1 MGERRDDGGTPG
13 RRRAHPEAASRGHQA
28 DRRGRPGTGPTA
40 ASASEPASGPVPGP
54 ASGPGPGPASGSAP
68 GPAPGPASVRRPARD
83 VAGPTVA
90 DVEALLAGALIE
102 EGVDAGSEQRA
113 VAAFREA
120 REAGAHRTRTRRR
133 DDWRP
138 RGPGLGRF
146 SVRLTLSVLVAGLG
160 LGGVAVAGMGA
171 TGTATDGS
179 RQGGTRSPVPAV
191 TSTPSGSPSEGS
203 PDGPS
208 EGLIGE
214 PSAARSPAAGPGAGS
229 LPAVPERALRS
240 EDAAARCRASEKAG
254 GRGEEPEQADRKRL
268 SAAAG
273 GAPGGAANVEAHCA
287 GRSRPAS
294 GGARPGGT
302 GAPGDRPGDT
312 ADSGNGAGGTDD
324 GVSGRQRASAGP
336 GGGKKP

>member
-214 PSAARSPAAGPGAGS
+214 PSAARSPAAGPGAGGA
-229 LPAVPERALRS
+229 PPGPP
-240 EDAAARCRASEKAG
+240 AG
-254 GRGEEPEQADRKRL
+254 GRG
-268 SAAAG
+268 G
-273 GAPGGAANVEAHCA
+273 GGG
-287 GRSRPAS
+287 
-294 GGARPGGT
+294 
-302 GAPGDRPGDT
+302 
-312 ADSGNGAGGTDD
+312 
-324 GVSGRQRASAGP
+324 GP
-336 GGGKKP
+336 GGGGG

>member
-1 MGERRDDGGTPG
+1 MGERRDDGGTHG
-13 RRRAHPEAASRGHQA
+13 RRRAHPEAASRGHHA
-28 DRRGRPGTGPTA
+28 DRRDRPGTGPTA
-40 ASASEPASGPVPGP
+40 ASGPASGPVPGP
-54 ASGPGPGPASGSAP
+54 ASEPASGPASGPVPGPAFESAP
-68 GPAPGPASVRRPARD
+68 GPVPGPAPVRRPARD

-90 DVEALLAGALIE
+90 GIEALLAGALIE

-138 RGPGLGRF
+138 REPGLGRF

-191 TSTPSGSPSEGS
+191 TSTPS
-203 PDGPS
+203 DGPS

-214 PSAARSPAAGPGAGS
+214 PSAARSPAAGPDAGS
-229 LPAVPERALRS
+229 LPAVPEHALRS
-240 EDAAARCRASEKAG
+240 EDAAARCRASEKVG

-273 GAPGGAANVEAHCA
+273 GVAGGAANVEAQCA

-302 GAPGDRPGDT
+302 GEPGDRPGDR
-312 ADSGNGAGGTDD
+312 ADSGNDADGADN
-324 GVSGRQRASAGP
+324 GVSGRRRASAGP